1 MAISA
6 EIASPTATPS
16 WKWIEVIRPS
26 HAALQTAADASVQ
39 PLTTAGVGL
48 HFGPI
53 SHGRRMTRGCVLP
66 GRCRR
71 GDPMAESLRVWQ
83 ALRGALNSPPMVRS
97 VLLSVLIRQQLS
109 LKEDFRRRY
118 PHWWL
123 VWEEGA
129 WNVSGP
135 GEQNLSRTMPPQD
148 DLQDCLPT
156 GDVMAF
162 ELDVSDGRRIF
173 NLGRSAQND
182 IVIDDS
188 TVSRE
193 HLVLSCPS
201 PNDWLAATKGP
212 EPRLSI
218 SGKSVADGTVV
229 LLRPGD
235 TLKVGTVVLT
245 FYDPDLLD
253 RRLQSEAQKLLA
265 KTPRR

>member
-97 VLLSVLIRQQLS
+97 VLLRQQLA

-135 GEQNLSRTMPPQD
+135 GEQSLSRTMPPRD
-148 DLQDCLPT
+148 ELEDCLPT
-156 GDVMAF
+156 GDVLAF
-162 ELDVSDGRRIF
+162 ELDVSDGRQIF
-173 NLGRSAQND
+173 KLGRSAQND

-193 HLVLSCPS
+193 HLALRCSS
-201 PNDWLAATKGP
+201 PNDWLAETKGP
-212 EPRLSI
+212 GRRLFI
-218 SGKSVADGTVV
+218 SGKRVAHGTPVP
-229 LLRPGD
+229 LRPGD
-235 TLKVGTVVLT
+235 TVKVGSVVLT
-245 FYDPDLLD
+245 LYDPDLFD

-265 KTPRR
+265 KAPRR